1 MRILRLTNLIVCLLL
16 AQICLGQELEARVSV
31 NHQQVE
37 GSNASV
43 FESLEK
49 NVTAFLNERQWT
61 NLQFKRNER
70 IACSFSI
77 TISKYEEGEGL
88 MEASLMVQS
97 TRPVFN
103 SSYTTTVFSTQDPNF
118 RFLFKEFDQLEF
130 RPEVIDNDL
139 TALLAY
145 YAYLIIGLDLDAM
158 SPNGGTEVLQLAK
171 NLTNNAQ
178 GLTVSAKGWKAFDDG
193 KNRYGIINDYL
204 DSGMSPF
211 REMQYKYYREG
222 LDVMADNPDRG
233 RAGITAAIDLM
244 KEARQNKPMTL
255 LPQLFTEYKRDELVN
270 IYKGKG
276 TAKEKEEI
284 CDILMTINPSQ
295 SSFWNQLKQ

>member
-1 MRILRLTNLIVCLLL
+1 MRIFRYVYLCVSFLLV
-16 AQICLGQELEARVSV
+16 QICQGQELEARVSV

-49 NVTAFLNERQWT
+49 NITAFLNERQWT

-88 MEASLMVQS
+88 MEGSLMVQS

-118 RFLFKEFDQLEF
+118 RFLYKEFDQLEF

-145 YAYLIIGLDLDAM
+145 YAYLIIF
-158 SPNGGTEVLQLAK
+158 S
-171 NLTNNAQ
+171 
-178 GLTVSAKGWKAFDDG
+178 
-193 KNRYGIINDYL
+193 
-204 DSGMSPF
+204 
-211 REMQYKYYREG
+211 
-222 LDVMADNPDRG
+222 
-233 RAGITAAIDLM
+233 
-244 KEARQNKPMTL
+244 
-255 LPQLFTEYKRDELVN
+255 LFTRKLFNDCSNTTRTYSTSTFSDSECKTLFHSDWMDKFDSHFDVVTRH
-270 IYKGKG
+270 
-276 TAKEKEEI
+276 THF
-284 CDILMTINPSQ
+284 CTC
-295 SSFWNQLKQ
+295 W